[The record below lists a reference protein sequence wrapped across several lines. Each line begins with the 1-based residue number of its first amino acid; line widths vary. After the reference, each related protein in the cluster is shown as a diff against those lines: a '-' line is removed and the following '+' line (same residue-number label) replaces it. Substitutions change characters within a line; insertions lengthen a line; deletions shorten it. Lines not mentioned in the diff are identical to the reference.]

1 MSRDTVNIID
11 GTGAGYQAKVNSHYE
26 LVTSSASEAMRAN
39 LDGDCYVA
47 LGDVTSATTDDDF
60 FYLRNNDSR
69 DLIIFKIQGW
79 CDDAE
84 QEISVY
90 IGGTDAGTAAGDAVT
105 PANLNAGSANV
116 ANVDCT
122 TDATDLAIT
131 GGRVVDLL
139 KFHNTA
145 LTLGSW
151 DYPSGLIIPS
161 GSRMHAQA
169 ALAGLINF
177 NVFFYFRNAR

>member
-1 MSRDTVNIID
+1 MNV
-11 GTGAGYQAKVNSHYE
+11 TGSSGKMADVNSGGQ
-26 LVTSSASEAMRAN
+26 LMTTATAEAMSAN
-39 LDGDCYVA
+39 LRGDCYCA

-60 FYLRNNDSR
+60 FYLKNNDAR
-69 DLIIFKIQGW
+69 DLVIFKIQGW

-84 QEISVY
+84 QEISIY
-90 IGGTDAGTAAGDAVT
+90 LGGTDAGTDAGDAVI
-105 PANLNAGSANV
+105 PINLNAGHIGGV

-131 GGRVVDLL
+131 GGSVADLL

-145 LTLGSW
+145 LSLGSW
-151 DYPSGLIIPS
+151 DYPAGLILPT
-161 GSRMHAQA
+161 GTRMHAQA

-177 NVFFYFRNAR
+177 NVFFYFRAKD

>member
-1 MSRDTVNIID
+1 MDFSQIFD
-11 GTGAGYQAKVNSHYE
+11 GTGSAYSAKVNSNHE
-26 LVTSSASEAMRAN
+26 LLVSTAHEAMRAN
-39 LDGDCYVA
+39 LDGDAYCA

-60 FYLRNNDSR
+60 FYLKNNDAR
-69 DLIIFKIQGW
+69 DLVIYKIQGW

-84 QEISVY
+84 QEISIY
-90 IGGTDAGTAAGDAVT
+90 LGGTDAGTDAGDAVT
-105 PANLNAGSANV
+105 PGNLNASSGNA

-131 GGRVVDLL
+131 GGHVVDLL
-139 KFHNTA
+139 KFHNTV

-151 DYPSGLIIPS
+151 DYPSGLILPT

-177 NVFFYFRNAR
+177 NVFFYFRNKS